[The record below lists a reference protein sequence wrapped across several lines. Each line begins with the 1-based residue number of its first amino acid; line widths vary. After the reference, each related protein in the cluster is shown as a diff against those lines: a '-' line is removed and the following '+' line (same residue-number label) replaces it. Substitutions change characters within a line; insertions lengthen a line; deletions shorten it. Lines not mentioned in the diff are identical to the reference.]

1 MNTIL
6 SCLIT
11 FGLLSMAQ
19 AGTTSV
25 PLDNVHPTS
34 YEFTID
40 SAHPQGV
47 FAIKTDTASG
57 ILNCNTCKDFYTAKG
72 CVKLT
77 SRKGD
82 SGTPQT
88 CTKGYVPLA
97 RKQSGKLCTTDRDVF
112 SCTNEV
118 DSSNKPTCNGCVAK

>member
-77 SRKGD
+77 SRKG
-82 SGTPQT
+82 TREP
-88 CTKGYVPLA
+88 
-97 RKQSGKLCTTDRDVF
+97 RKPAPRVTFLWPANKAASVGHHLFLSLTTHQHMPYALLCFVF
-112 SCTNEV
+112 PA
-118 DSSNKPTCNGCVAK
+118 DFA

>member
-77 SRKGD
+77 SRKAD

-97 RKQSGKLCTTDRDVF
+97 RKQSGKRGSSSVSFSNNASAYAIRSSLLCI
-112 SCTNEV
+112 
-118 DSSNKPTCNGCVAK
+118 PG